1 MPSNLQKCTHWFNLA
16 DLNILIKTSMIA
28 IADSGSTKT
37 DWVIL
42 NDDLTERFR
51 TNTIGFNPYHI
62 NSESIHKEVSK
73 NSELAEI
80 VDQINRVYFYG
91 AGCSADFLH
100 EIVKQGFRPFFK
112 NAELSVNHDLRAA
125 CYAVYRGTPAMVCI
139 LGTGSNACYF
149 DGKEIREATPS
160 LAYVLGDEGSGNHMG
175 KKLLH
180 AYFSKKMPEHL
191 AKIFDETYHLTISE
205 LNVNVYQKPL
215 ANAYLASFSR
225 FVHQHKDE
233 PFIENLIYTSMASFF
248 ENQVLPNPEARFCEV
263 NFIGSVAHYYE
274 DIIRAVASVY
284 HLNVGHIVQKPI
296 DNLVAYHKKYI
307 IK

>member
-1 MPSNLQKCTHWFNLA
+1 
-16 DLNILIKTSMIA
+16 MIA

-42 NDDLTERFR
+42 NEDLTEHLR
-51 TNTIGFNPYHI
+51 TVTIGFNPYHI
-62 NSESIHKEVSK
+62 NSEAIFEEISK
-73 NSELAEI
+73 NIELAAIAE
-80 VDQINRVYFYG
+80 QLKAVYFYG

-100 EIVKQGFRPFFK
+100 GIVKTGFRPFFK
-112 NAELSVNHDLRAA
+112 NADLSVNHDLLAA
-125 CYAVYRGTPAMVCI
+125 CYAVYRGVPAMVCI

-149 DGKEIREATPS
+149 DGKEVKEATPS
-160 LAYVLGDEGSGNHMG
+160 LAYVLGDEGSGNHLG

-191 AKIFDETYHLTISE
+191 AKIFDDTYHLTISE

-215 ANAYLASFSR
+215 VNAYLASFSK
-225 FVHQHKDE
+225 FVFEHKNE
-233 PFIENLIYTSMASFF
+233 PFIENLIYTSMADFF

-274 DIIRAVASVY
+274 DIIRAVAPNY
-284 HLNVGHIVQKPI
+284 HLKVGHIVQKPI
-296 DNLVAYHKKYI
+296 DSLVEYHKNYI
-307 IK
+307 LK